1 MKIGIV
7 ILNYIVYEDVF
18 ECIDSIMEQSFKDYE
33 IVIVDNDSPNES
45 FYYLKEKYKN
55 RTNINVI
62 KTDGNIGFARGNNE
76 GIRYLKN
83 KKIFNILVIN
93 ADTFIKDAKY
103 LEKLVNIPIDN
114 NCAFIGTSIIGKDLD
129 NQNPYVVMGE
139 DFSKIKKIRRYYIKN
154 TIYLY
159 LIPLRFWNKIK
170 NIKSLFIKN
179 NSQKIIISKK
189 RYLDLQENGLHGAAI
204 FFTEIYLKKYK
215 GFYPDT
221 FLYTEEDYLNL
232 ICRRLKFSQLY
243 IPELEIHHKE
253 GNSNFVAQNK
263 SEKKAQMIKNRRIL
277 RAIANYKRVIKKETN
292 FIENKIVDQ
301 VIEIREKNDL

>member
-139 DFSKIKKIRRYYIKN
+139 DFSKIKNKKV
-154 TIYLY
+154 LY
-159 LIPLRFWNKIK
+159 
-170 NIKSLFIKN
+170 
-179 NSQKIIISKK
+179 
-189 RYLDLQENGLHGAAI
+189 
-204 FFTEIYLKKYK
+204 
-215 GFYPDT
+215 
-221 FLYTEEDYLNL
+221 
-232 ICRRLKFSQLY
+232 
-243 IPELEIHHKE
+243 
-253 GNSNFVAQNK
+253 
-263 SEKKAQMIKNRRIL
+263 
-277 RAIANYKRVIKKETN
+277 
-292 FIENKIVDQ
+292 
-301 VIEIREKNDL
+301 